1 VKPEK
6 VRWIGHEDM
15 LVNTNTTVWVKIAIT
30 QIKEMIL
37 AQLDKVET
45 IFGQLN
51 IPIITPEQMR
61 TVIDTDNVPVGHG
74 LWTMNKHL
82 RYRYPHIS
90 NAHRFLRCDTEIG
103 VALGFACCY
112 TGGGAMRV
120 PEVNEISVTRM
131 TSGSVRR

>member
-51 IPIITPEQMR
+51 IPIITPEDR
-61 TVIDTDNVPVGHG
+61 
-74 LWTMNKHL
+74 K
-82 RYRYPHIS
+82 
-90 NAHRFLRCDTEIG
+90 
-103 VALGFACCY
+103 
-112 TGGGAMRV
+112 
-120 PEVNEISVTRM
+120 SV
-131 TSGSVRR
+131 V